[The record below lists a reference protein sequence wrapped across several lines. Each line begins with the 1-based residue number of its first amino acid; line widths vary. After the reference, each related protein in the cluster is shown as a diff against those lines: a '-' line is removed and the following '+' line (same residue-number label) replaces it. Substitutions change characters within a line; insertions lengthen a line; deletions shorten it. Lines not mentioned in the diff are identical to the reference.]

1 MDKMAEENAIKADS
15 ILDCLGLFCPVP
27 IYLTAKRM
35 NELKIDDVLEVIC
48 DDEGIIED
56 MPAWCKNSGQLIL
69 RFEEEKDGVFKFYIK
84 KVKE

>member
-1 MDKMAEENAIKADS
+1 MTMVKENQIKADS
-15 ILDCLGLFCPVP
+15 VLDCLGLFCPVP
-27 IYLTAKRM
+27 IYLTAKKM
-35 NELKIDDVLEVIC
+35 NELKVGDVLEVIS

-69 RFEEEKDGVFKFYIK
+69 KFEEEKEGVFKFYMK